1 MIRKIPITFILF
13 FCFSGLAI
21 GQSNSVT
28 GTVIDSFNN
37 RFLGNAVVMA
47 INPSDSSLIQFTR
60 TKSDGTFE
68 LKYIKRDSIK
78 VQITYP
84 GYADFSESVLIKGSN
99 RDMGKI
105 NFIQLSQLIDA
116 VLIRAQ
122 GGKMKFKGDTL
133 VYFADSFKTKTNAT
147 VEDLIKKLPGLQ
159 VNRNGEITAQGKKVE
174 RVLVDGEEFFGDDP
188 TVATKNLDA
197 KSVKEVTV
205 YDAQSEE
212 SKRTGDNSAEKIK
225 TLDIKLKDE
234 AKTGYFGKIT
244 VANNPFLL
252 KEQENIGN
260 LYEQRLLLS
269 SFKGKRKFSIFGLR
283 GNTANVGMNWSEK
296 EQFGESNNQY
306 FSDGMYFTEYNS
318 SDNQL
323 DYNRNSGV
331 PRSLDLGTLYSNQWN
346 KHKVNFNASYRELDV
361 YNLSTSKRI
370 QLIENNELWNYTVNN
385 DTNKRYQYR
394 ASGKWEFQIDS
405 MNYFVLNVKGSLTGS
420 NRFSMNANNSKI
432 NLDTLNKQLRNGL
445 DSGCSYSGDFDF
457 KYNHK
462 FKKTGQFFT
471 LTGVYS
477 RNNSDGKY
485 AVLSNNYLK
494 NGLGFSNFNFNQLRM
509 NNSNTENYA
518 TSLNFVEPI
527 TKKIEL
533 LSGIDYSNSKQYN
546 QLNVFNR
553 EGMVKLID
561 SLGNKYMLGQSK
573 FNGSIGLQY
582 KTKILTLGAGLKPQ
596 ISTILQSENVR
607 NLNID
612 KNYYANLPFVNVNW
626 MFSKMGFLGL
636 KYEEKV
642 SLPSAFQLQ
651 PVVNNSNPL
660 FINQGNISLG
670 QSLSHNFTFTFRN
683 GNMLKQTYYYYSGGY
698 TVYESNFIIANQID
712 SLGRTISK
720 TEMGKNNANGYV
732 YGYIMKGI
740 KGTPIELS
748 LQTNLYWSKTQVLQN
763 GIDGITRNT
772 GLTLSPT
779 VYFDMNIISFD
790 VNYDV
795 NLNNNTSTFYEGF
808 SNQNWTQSV
817 SLGFEMGP
825 LNKTTFTAKEDKDE
839 DNGWSMSLDYEA
851 NFRQQTS
858 IYNVPNNKLI
868 NGSISY
874 THKKKQEYV
883 FSLKVNDLLNQ
894 NINYNRNVIGNQ
906 IFENTNTVFKR
917 YFLLEFVYKFKN
929 KPKTV
934 QSSDEIDNVN
944 NQN

>member
-1 MIRKIPITFILF
+1 MFRKLLFSLFLFICSSEALI
-13 FCFSGLAI
+13 A
-21 GQSNSVT
+21 QSNSVT

-47 INPSDSSLIQFTR
+47 INPADSTLIQFTR
-60 TKSDGTFE
+60 TKSDGSFE
-68 LKYIKRDSIK
+68 LKSIQRDSIK
-78 VQITYP
+78 IQITYP
-84 GYADFSESVLIKGSN
+84 GYADFSESMMI
-99 RDMGKI
+99 MGNQRNMGLI

-212 SKRTGDNSAEKIK
+212 SKRTGDNSGEKIK
-225 TLDIKLKDE
+225 TLDIKLKDDV
-234 AKTGYFGKIT
+234 KRGYFGKIT
-244 VANNPFLL
+244 VASNPFLI
-252 KEQENIGN
+252 KEQENTGN
-260 LYEQRLLLS
+260 LYEQRLLFS
-269 SFKGKRKFSIFGLR
+269 SFKDKRKFSVFGLR
-283 GNTANVGMNWSEK
+283 GNTANVGMSWSEIG
-296 EQFGESNNQY
+296 QFGESNNQY

-318 SDNQL
+318 SENQL
-323 DYNRNSGV
+323 DYSRNSGV

-346 KHKVNFNASYRELDV
+346 KHKVNLNASYRELDI

-370 QLIENNELWNYTVNN
+370 QLIDNKELWNYTVNN

-394 ASGKWEFQIDS
+394 ASGRWEFQIDS
-405 MNYFVLNVKGSLTGS
+405 MNYFVMNLKGSITGS
-420 NRFSMNANNSKI
+420 NRFSINANNSKI
-432 NLDTLNKQLRNGL
+432 NLDTLNKQFRNGL
-445 DSGCSYSGDFDF
+445 DSGFSYAANVDF
-457 KYNHK
+457 KYNRK
-462 FKKTGQFFT
+462 FKKVGRSLT
-471 LTGVYS
+471 LTGNYS
-477 RNNSDGKY
+477 RDNSDGNNAVVSNNFLKNGMGFSSFYFDQYRRNNS
-485 AVLSNNYLK
+485 
-494 NGLGFSNFNFNQLRM
+494 
-509 NNSNTENYA
+509 NSENLA
-518 TSLNFVEPI
+518 SSLNLVEPL

-533 LSGIDYSNSKQYN
+533 LTGLVYSNSKQYN

-553 EGMVKLID
+553 DGAVSLID
-561 SLGNKYMLGQSK
+561 TLGNNYMLGQAQI
-573 FNGSIGLQY
+573 NGSFGLQY
-582 KTKILTLGAGLKPQ
+582 KSKILTLGAGLKPQ
-596 ISTILQSENVR
+596 ISSIIQSENLK

-612 KNYYANLPFVNVNW
+612 KDYYANLPFVNVKW
-626 MFSKMGFLGL
+626 MFSKMGVIDL

-651 PVVNNSNPL
+651 PILNNSNPL

-670 QSLSHNFTFTFRN
+670 QSLSHNLTFTFRN
-683 GNMLKQTYYYYSGGY
+683 GNMLKQLYYYYSGGY
-698 TVYESNFIIANQID
+698 TVYESNFITANQID

-720 TEMGKNNANGYV
+720 TEMGKNNANGYI
-732 YGYIMKGI
+732 YGYVSKGI
-740 KGTPIELS
+740 KGTPMEFS
-748 LQTNLYWSKTQVLQN
+748 LQTNLYWSKSQVLQN
-763 GIDGITRNT
+763 GVE
-772 GLTLSPT
+772 GLTNNSGLSLSPT
-779 VYFDMNIISFD
+779 VYFDMNILTFD
-790 VNYDV
+790 VNYEF

-817 SLGFEMGP
+817 SVGLDLGPF
-825 LNKTTFTAKEDKDE
+825 NKTSFSAKEEKDE

-874 THKKKQEYV
+874 THKKKREYV
-883 FSLKVNDLLNQ
+883 FSLRVNDLLNQ

-906 IFENTNTVFKR
+906 IFENTNTVFRR
-917 YFLLEFVYKFKN
+917 YFLLEFVYKFKS
-929 KPKTV
+929 KPKKN
-934 QSSDEIDNVN
+934 QEDEGTENSINK
-944 NQN
+944 